1 MAWHFGSEDTA
12 EWHCTHIM
20 KPISFWIPATLCAV
34 ISMAALFGSVIR
46 DSTWWRPAFYAF
58 LPACFFLVGAI
69 MLRMYREI
77 GRLRHRV
84 GRLEHRQQQSAQRE
98 VPHLV
103 GAGEKRMGSA
113 RESV

>member
-1 MAWHFGSEDTA
+1 
-12 EWHCTHIM
+12 M
-20 KPISFWIPATLCAV
+20 KPISFWVPATLCAV

-46 DSTWWRPAFYAF
+46 DSIYWRPAFYIF

-69 MLRMYREI
+69 MYRMHREL

-84 GRLEHRQQQSAQRE
+84 GRLEHRQQQDEQRQM
-98 VPHLV
+98 PHVV
-103 GAGEKRMGSA
+103 GAHAKGVNSS